1 MVRRTLLTVAGWLA
15 AAVVATLVGLAAVR
29 VIGAGITGGAAGEV
43 LTREEIA
50 RRLDSATPSATAAP
64 APPTPAP
71 SASSAARAA
80 LSTPGGTV
88 VATCA
93 DGLVTLLSWAPAQGF
108 AVTDV
113 ERGPRERAELKFR
126 GSNGKIEV
134 KVVCAAGQ
142 PSATWKRDD

>member
-1 MVRRTLLTVAGWLA
+1 V
-15 AAVVATLVGLAAVR
+15 
-29 VIGAGITGGAAGEV
+29 
-43 LTREEIA
+43 
-50 RRLDSATPSATAAP
+50 TA
-64 APPTPAP
+64 
-71 SASSAARAA
+71 SRAA

-88 VATCA
+88 VAACA

-126 GSNGKIEV
+126 GSSGKVEV

-142 PSATWKRDD
+142 PSASWKRDD